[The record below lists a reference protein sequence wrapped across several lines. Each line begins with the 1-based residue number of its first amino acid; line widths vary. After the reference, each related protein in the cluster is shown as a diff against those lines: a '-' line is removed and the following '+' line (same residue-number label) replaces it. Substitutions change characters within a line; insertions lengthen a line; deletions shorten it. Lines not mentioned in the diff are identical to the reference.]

1 MLAFLVLLATLGP
14 AGAADP
20 QEQDGFDA
28 AELPVLTF
36 DLLVLRT
43 LGGAATGLGF
53 IAFVAALPF
62 TAATIGYEEPWEVF
76 VLGPAEYTFVRPLGS
91 F

>member
-1 MLAFLVLLATLGP
+1 VLAIVFLQATLGP
-14 AGAADP
+14 ARAADP
-20 QEQDGFDA
+20 QDANGFDA
-28 AELPVLTF
+28 GALPVLAF

-53 IAFVAALPF
+53 LAFVAAFPF
-62 TAATIGYEEPWEVF
+62 TAPTIGYEEPWEVF